1 MLTKQQVAS
10 VKETTN
16 WEYKVKKD
24 GGDEKF
30 VIVNVRKGSNWGTV
44 GFELVLLLQRKLR
57 LALWVDSNRSAILKD
72 LAQKLNGWAPQG
84 AVQVPPRAT
93 GKKDKGHAVDFI
105 LDVPTNEVVSSLTA
119 VAQVVSDVQEKLRTV
134 GVPI

>member
-1 MLTKQQVAS
+1 MLTEKQVAN
-10 VKETTN
+10 VKKTTN
-16 WEYKVKKD
+16 WEYRVRKD

-30 VIVNVRKGSNWGTV
+30 VIVNVRKESSWGTV
-44 GFELVLLLQRKLR
+44 RFELVLLLQRKLR

-72 LAQKLNGWAPQG
+72 LAQKLNGWAPKG

-93 GKKDKGHAVDFI
+93 GKKDEGHAVDFI

-119 VAQVVSDVQEKLRTV
+119 VAQVVSAVQEKLRTV

>member
-1 MLTKQQVAS
+1 MLTKKQVAR
-10 VKETTN
+10 VKKTTN

-30 VIVNVRKGSNWGTV
+30 VIVNVCKGSSWGTV
-44 GFELVLLLQRKLR
+44 RFELVLLLQRKLK

-72 LAQKLNGWAPQG
+72 LAQKLNGWAPKG

-93 GKKDKGHAVDFI
+93 GKKDEGHAVDFI
-105 LDVPTNEVVSSLTA
+105 LDVPTNEVESRLTA
-119 VAQVVSDVQEKLRTV
+119 VAQVVSAVQEKLRTV

>member
-1 MLTKQQVAS
+1 MLTEKQVAR
-10 VKETTN
+10 VKKTTN

-30 VIVNVRKGSNWGTV
+30 VIVNVCKGSSWGTV
-44 GFELVLLLQRKLR
+44 RFELVLLLQRKLK

-72 LAQKLNGWAPQG
+72 LAQKLNGWAPKG

-93 GKKDKGHAVDFI
+93 GKKDEGHAVDFI
-105 LDVPTNEVVSSLTA
+105 LDVPTNEVESRLTA
-119 VAQVVSDVQEKLRTV
+119 VAQVVSDVQKKLRTV